1 MLSNLSSKNS
11 KLAQQLEIISQQRA
25 TGELNFATG
34 DRQCSLYFVVGRLL
48 YATGMRHRIRRW
60 FRALQQGSP
69 SLAAEMLKNPGE
81 IGPAKTATKTEGFT
95 QPWEFQILHQ
105 KLIENKL
112 SVSEAKK
119 VIYNSA
125 KEIFFSV
132 NGELES
138 TISWFPGGQHCPE
151 RFLSLPLSSQEIDEV
166 FQEGQKLWQEWQESG
181 LSHIS
186 PMLAPVLRTPQ
197 PGQDKIRLLQLLNG
211 KNTLWDIA
219 WQIQR
224 PVSALTGLLLPW
236 IESNKIEL
244 REVGD
249 VALPTP
255 KPPATTVN
263 SATPGKLIA
272 CIDDS
277 PVITQALEKILA
289 PAGYRVMKIT
299 EPLRQISTMVKH
311 KPDLIFLDLIMPN
324 TTGYALCTFLRKT
337 PVFQKTPII
346 ILTSR
351 DGIVDRTRAKLTGAS
366 DFLGK
371 PPEAQKVLQM
381 VHKYLQPEVKH
392 QPAEKMTEIHPTSL
406 TLARSV

>member
-1 MLSNLSSKNS
+1 MLSNLSSIT
-11 KLAQQLEIISQQRA
+11 KLVHQLETISQQRA
-25 TGELNFATG
+25 TGELNFASG

-48 YATGMRHRIRRW
+48 YATGIRHRVRRW

-69 SLAAEMLKNPGE
+69 ALVAEIMKNPGE
-81 IGPAKTATKTEGFT
+81 MLPAKAAQGTDGVS

-105 KLIENKL
+105 KLIESQL
-112 SVSEAKK
+112 SVAEAKK

-125 KEIFFSV
+125 KEVFFSL
-132 NGELES
+132 NGEPES
-138 TISWFPGGQHCPE
+138 TICWFPGGQHCPE
-151 RFLSLPLSSQEIDEV
+151 RFLSLPLSSEEIEEV
-166 FQEGQKLWQEWQESG
+166 FQEGQQLWQEWEESG

-186 PMLAPVLRTPQ
+186 PMIAPVLRTPQ
-197 PGQDKIRLLQLLNG
+197 PGQEKIRLLQLLNG

-219 WQIQR
+219 FQVQR
-224 PVSALTGLLLPW
+224 PITTLTGLLRPW
-236 IESNKIEL
+236 IEGGKIEL
-244 REVGD
+244 REVPD
-249 VALPTP
+249 ISLPSP
-255 KPPATTVN
+255 KQQ
-263 SATPGKLIA
+263 ATPASTNHAGPLIA

-299 EPLRQISTMVKH
+299 EPLRQMSTLVKH
-311 KPDLIFLDLIMPN
+311 KPDLIFLDLMMPN
-324 TTGYALCTFLRKT
+324 TSGYALCTFLRKT

-371 PPEAQKVLQM
+371 PPEPQKVLQM
-381 VHKYLQPEVKH
+381 VHKHLKSEVKT
-392 QPAEKMTEIHPTSL
+392 QQKPQLLFSPVGMG
-406 TLARSV
+406 